1 MNEGPSL
8 PVCFSPLP
16 SSPYPPLRRSRRPP
30 PSIGKRPFLPSLSV
44 SPSAAAFLSK
54 VMAESNSPGS
64 FQPPPVTPLPILI
77 DGADRDLALASSEF
91 CARREVLERRSR
103 RVKQLVRILKEV
115 YWFLLEEVRR
125 KYREYYWTYG
135 KSPFKEDE
143 KEAEGIGDYP
153 EGIGENGKLGLGST
167 TTGSDEIRRCDVTGC
182 KAKAMA
188 LTKYCHAHILS
199 DKKQRLYK
207 GCTFVI
213 KSMQSGPL
221 LCSKPVLRSTVPCY
235 CPGHLQKGEKC
246 LARDLRKA
254 GLNVSSTSKLRPDFH
269 VLVAEYVRQI
279 QSKRRAMRKA
289 TAVKIESN

>member
-1 MNEGPSL
+1 
-8 PVCFSPLP
+8 
-16 SSPYPPLRRSRRPP
+16 
-30 PSIGKRPFLPSLSV
+30 
-44 SPSAAAFLSK
+44 
-54 VMAESNSPGS
+54 MADSNSPGS
-64 FQPPPVTPLPILI
+64 FQPPPVTPFPILI
-77 DGADRDLALASSEF
+77 DGADRDRALASSMV
-91 CARREVLERRSR
+91 CSRREVLERRSR
-103 RVKQLVRILKEV
+103 RAKQLCRIFKEL
-115 YWFLLEEVRR
+115 YWFLLEELKR

-153 EGIGENGKLGLGST
+153 EGIGENGKLGLGSS
-167 TTGSDEIRRCDVTGC
+167 TGSDEIRRCDVTGC

-235 CPGHLQKGEKC
+235 CSGHLQKGEKC

-269 VLVAEYVRQI
+269 VLIAEYVRQI
-279 QSKRRAMRKA
+279 QSKRRATKRA
-289 TAVKIESN
+289 TAIKIESN